1 MTDTPPADKTE
12 PKRGGWRAGIS
23 RLVVVLGLA
32 SLFTDI
38 SSEMIMPLRLLFLV
52 QVLGTPLALAGL
64 IEGMAEGV
72 TSILKLFTGRLADR
86 PARRAPLVIFGV
98 TLSNLIKP
106 VLALVASWPQA
117 LGVILLDRSG
127 KSIRSSPRDAMIA
140 DSTDAQHRGK
150 AFGFHRG
157 MDTLGAA
164 IGPLAAVLIL
174 TLSPANM
181 RDVFAWTAVPGALA
195 ILVVLVFL
203 RLPRSV
209 TDKKPSEQHTSQPQ
223 PVPRRLK
230 IAAKGLRPQSPPTRT
245 ETPSAPS
252 VEVGASVVTPLA
264 GAGALGARF
273 WLFVVIST
281 VFALGNSSD
290 AFIFLRT
297 EGLEQSLTAVPL
309 LYFAFNLFYALL
321 SAPLGALS
329 DRWGRLP
336 VLLAGYAAFAL
347 VYMGWATATQSW
359 QAWWLFP
366 FYAIYYAAT
375 EGVAR
380 AFVGDLVPR
389 ARRGTAL
396 GWFNGLTGVSA
407 IPANLLSGWLWVRW
421 GPTAAFGFS
430 AWAALVALGLLIAWW
445 PWLRRAQPLGA
456 AANTRDDRAGALE
469 PSASTG
475 D

>member
-1 MTDTPPADKTE
+1 MRMTDRTPADETE

-52 QVLGTPLALAGL
+52 QVLGTPLAVAGL
-64 IEGMAEGV
+64 IEGMAEGA
-72 TSILKLFTGRLADR
+72 TSILKLVTGRLADR

-98 TLSNLIKP
+98 ALSNLIKP
-106 VLALVASWPQA
+106 VLALVMSWPQA
-117 LGVILLDRSG
+117 LGVVLLDRSG
-127 KSIRSSPRDAMIA
+127 KSIRGSPRDAMIA
-140 DSTDAQHRGK
+140 DSTDTQHRGK

-174 TLSPANM
+174 SLSPANL
-181 RDVFAWTAVPGALA
+181 RAVFGWTALPGALA
-195 ILVVLVFL
+195 ILIVLIFL
-203 RLPRSV
+203 RAPR
-209 TDKKPSEQHTSQPQ
+209 TQPQ
-223 PVPRRLK
+223 KAKVEATATQPEASARPAPV
-230 IAAKGLRPQSPPTRT
+230 S
-245 ETPSAPS
+245 ETG
-252 VEVGASVVTPLA
+252 V
-264 GAGALGARF
+264 GALGARF
-273 WLFVVIST
+273 WLFAVIAT

-309 LYFAFNLFYALL
+309 LYFAFNLLYALL
-321 SAPLGALS
+321 ATPLGALS

-336 VLLAGYAAFAL
+336 VLLAGYATFAI

-430 AWAALVALGLLIAWW
+430 AWAALVALGLLLAWW
-445 PWLRRAQPLGA
+445 PWLRRAQPLA
-456 AANTRDDRAGALE
+456 PKQDRRSDTTRAME
-469 PSASTG
+469 QSA
-475 D
+475 

>member
-1 MTDTPPADKTE
+1 MRMTDTPPAEKTK

-64 IEGMAEGV
+64 IEGMAEGI
-72 TSILKLFTGRLADR
+72 TSILKLFTGRLADQ
-86 PARRAPLVIFGV
+86 PTRRAPLVILGV
-98 TLSNLIKP
+98 ALSNLIKP
-106 VLALVASWPQA
+106 VLALVTSWPQA

-150 AFGFHRG
+150 AFGLHRG

-181 RDVFAWTAVPGALA
+181 RDVFAWTALPGALA
-195 ILVVLVFL
+195 ILVVLLFL
-203 RLPRSV
+203 RAPR
-209 TDKKPSEQHTSQPQ
+209 PQPQ
-223 PVPRRLK
+223 K
-230 IAAKGLRPQSPPTRT
+230 AAPAA
-245 ETPSAPS
+245 SATQT
-252 VEVGASVVTPLA
+252 ASAAQPAPASAA

-273 WLFVVIST
+273 WLFVAIST

-321 SAPLGALS
+321 STPLGALS

-445 PWLRRAQPLGA
+445 PWLRRTQPLGA
-456 AANTRDDRAGALE
+456 ASNTQNGRAGALE
-469 PSASTG
+469 PSASAW

>member
-1 MTDTPPADKTE
+1 MRMTDTPPADKTA

-52 QVLGTPLALAGL
+52 QVLGTALAGL

-106 VLALVASWPQA
+106 VLALVTSWPQA

-127 KSIRSSPRDAMIA
+127 KSIRGSPRDAMIA
-140 DSTDAQHRGK
+140 DSTSAQHRGK

-181 RDVFAWTAVPGALA
+181 RDVFAWTALPGALA

-203 RLPRSV
+203 RAPRKQPRKAEPEAPATLPAAA
-209 TDKKPSEQHTSQPQ
+209 QP
-223 PVPRRLK
+223 
-230 IAAKGLRPQSPPTRT
+230 
-245 ETPSAPS
+245 APS
-252 VEVGASVVTPLA
+252 LLA

-445 PWLRRAQPLGA
+445 PWLRRTQPLTTA
-456 AANTRDDRAGALE
+456 SNTQDSRAGALE
-469 PSASTG
+469 PSASAG